1 MKTLKILLFCI
12 ISVFFAACEQTRD
25 VEYYKKHPNEAKKRS
40 DECRLK
46 SIISQD
52 CVNAH
57 SVAIPKEDWEE
68 NETLAN

>member
-1 MKTLKILLFCI
+1 MFLWLHFIFLPT
-12 ISVFFAACEQTRD
+12 ACEQTKS
-25 VEYYKKHPNEAKKRS
+25 VEYYKAHPEEAKKRS

-57 SVAIPKEDWEE
+57 SVAIPKEDWDEGHD
-68 NETLAN
+68 TQTR

>member
-1 MKTLKILLFCI
+1 MKTLKILLFYILSIFFIACNQTQ
-12 ISVFFAACEQTRD
+12 SVD
-25 VEYYKKHPNEAKKRS
+25 YYQKHPDEAKKRS

-68 NETLAN
+68 NKN

>member
-1 MKTLKILLFCI
+1 
-12 ISVFFAACEQTRD
+12 CEQTKS
-25 VEYYKKHPNEAKKRS
+25 VEYYKAHPEEAKKRS

-57 SVAIPKEDWEE
+57 SVAIPKEDWDEGHD
-68 NETLAN
+68 TQTR